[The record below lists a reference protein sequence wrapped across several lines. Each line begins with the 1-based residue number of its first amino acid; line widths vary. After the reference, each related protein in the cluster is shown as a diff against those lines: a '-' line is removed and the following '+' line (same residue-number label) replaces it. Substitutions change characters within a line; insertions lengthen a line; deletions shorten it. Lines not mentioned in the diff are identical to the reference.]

1 MYSTPKDNFQ
11 FHFHANRNL
20 NKPLEKDTKFTPS
33 HTHPVKTKDKFGDR
47 TNETSKRR
55 IIETFTTSLFPSLL
69 SSIPGKGNKIKKR
82 QRNEIAKEGKG
93 KLESA
98 GESISESTI
107 LCTYDKKNDSKTNHY
122 TNIHL
127 NNIDTGNDNRTFAE
141 KINCTTLLKNNDILG
156 KEQKSFM
163 INSQIEEQKPNYIE
177 STKDILDESHAI
189 EQDSYQPLSP
199 CNLTSSLSSLTFGS
213 DNQENMNIEEDEFGS
228 TKNKEVNIEEGSQTY
243 PKSECQSKSKQ
254 SRIQCF
260 QFDKLK
266 SLLHF
271 RSSSSIEEQKR
282 KGQIKISQKQNM
294 ILLNVKEKDHILL
307 SPENEQLAGQNILS
321 VQQRQPNQQEVK
333 QHFQRKE
340 ESKNDCRQEKKD
352 RNNTETNSF
361 DKDLTISQEVNLK
374 RVVRESNREMDY
386 DETSNQ
392 QHKKNVSDKD
402 SIQINNYMKYYNKRE
417 DDDDDDDDYND
428 YRGDENEESDGEID
442 HMPIMPPLLTRDA
455 AFYGHH
461 PPTNIVNMQ

>member
-1 MYSTPKDNFQ
+1 M
-11 FHFHANRNL
+11 
-20 NKPLEKDTKFTPS
+20 
-33 HTHPVKTKDKFGDR
+33 G
-47 TNETSKRR
+47 
-55 IIETFTTSLFPSLL
+55 
-69 SSIPGKGNKIKKR
+69 
-82 QRNEIAKEGKG
+82 
-93 KLESA
+93 
-98 GESISESTI
+98 
-107 LCTYDKKNDSKTNHY
+107 
-122 TNIHL
+122 
-127 NNIDTGNDNRTFAE
+127 
-141 KINCTTLLKNNDILG
+141 
-156 KEQKSFM
+156 
-163 INSQIEEQKPNYIE
+163 
-177 STKDILDESHAI
+177 
-189 EQDSYQPLSP
+189 
-199 CNLTSSLSSLTFGS
+199 
-213 DNQENMNIEEDEFGS
+213 ENMNIEEDEFGS

-282 KGQIKISQKQNM
+282 KGQLKISQTQNM
-294 ILLNVKEKDHILL
+294 ILLHVKEKDHILL

-321 VQQRQPNQQEVK
+321 VQRRQPNQQEVK

-402 SIQINNYMKYYNKRE
+402 SIQINNYMKYYDKRE
-417 DDDDDDDDYND
+417 DDDDDDDDDYND

-461 PPTNIVNMQ
+461 PPTNIVNMR